1 MTTQTRPWTI
11 RIDAATVLWRGRRL
25 RVHVTLSNIG
35 AAAAIPEPRR
45 LRPTLRDV
53 HGHALATA
61 EVMRLEGQALTI
73 FRPVVPPGSSVQVC
87 LQFERLPPD
96 RTPFSITFGEL
107 DTWLLSVPLVAPPAA
122 SPITAHFERET
133 P

>member
-1 MTTQTRPWTI
+1 MMTETPPWTI
-11 RIDAATVLWRGRRL
+11 RIDVTTALWRGRRL
-25 RVHVTLSNIG
+25 RVHVTLSNVG

-53 HGHALATA
+53 QGHALATA
-61 EVMRLEGQALTI
+61 ELMRLDGQALTI

-96 RTPFSITFGEL
+96 RAPFSITFGEP
-107 DTWLLSVPLVAPPAA
+107 DTWLLSVPLVAPPTA
-122 SPITAHFERET
+122 SPSTAHLESGM